1 MIDMSSAIIICCTG
15 SKALNR
21 QRINSLDAR
30 KWWVVRDT
38 VGKGYKV
45 SMATVDDLRN
55 ELTGYDGRD
64 PSVLSEIAARHE
76 DQPWFLSSLA
86 DLVPDEEAV
95 VSEGATWIIKAM
107 VEKGHDFLPQDV
119 ERLVVGLDEV
129 TAWQAQ
135 LHICQSLVHM
145 SVPQKVEPIL
155 KQWLNSLLDAPR
167 PFVRAWAVDAM
178 CRLCDKHSDR
188 WTLLELMS
196 EDKAASVRSRVRN
209 LMTEFGER

>member
-1 MIDMSSAIIICCTG
+1 
-15 SKALNR
+15 
-21 QRINSLDAR
+21 
-30 KWWVVRDT
+30 
-38 VGKGYKV
+38 
-45 SMATVDDLRN
+45 MATVDDLRN
-55 ELTGYDGRD
+55 ELTDYDGRD

-86 DLVPDEEAV
+86 DLAPDEEAV

-107 VEKGHDFLPQDV
+107 VEKGHDFMPQDV

-145 SVPQKVEPIL
+145 SVPQEVEPIL
-155 KQWLNSLLDAPR
+155 KQWLNPLLDAPR
-167 PFVRAWAVDAM
+167 PFVRAWATDAL

-188 WTLLELMS
+188 WNVLEQMS